1 MRFREDMTR
10 EYISQVPLA
19 LALER
24 LAEAALY
31 RDKPFESPV
40 LDVGC
45 GDGLFA
51 SICMAE
57 VIDVGID
64 PDLRELD
71 AARKTG
77 AYGQLIPCYGSAI
90 PKEDSTF
97 GTAIS
102 NSVLEHIPDIR
113 SVMRE
118 VLRVLK
124 PGGNFYFTVPS
135 DKFYSYS
142 VLGSILSVFGLQTMQ
157 RGFHKRYNR
166 FWKHFHDYSL
176 DGWCNLARDCGYEVV
191 EAYTYNR
198 AANCRIN
205 DALVPFGGA
214 GKVNKMLNNQWV
226 LSPKFRRR
234 TVGLLHSG
242 FDSLLKDAGPTRDG
256 GLVFLWVRKPN
267 ESA

>member
-1 MRFREDMTR
+1 MRFREGITR
-10 EYISQVPLA
+10 EYVSQVPLA

-24 LAEAALY
+24 LTEVNLY
-31 RDKPFESPV
+31 RDKKFEPPV

-51 SICMAE
+51 RISMSDA
-57 VIDVGID
+57 IDLGID
-64 PDLRELD
+64 PDARELEV
-71 AARKTG
+71 AHKTG
-77 AYGQLIPCYGSAI
+77 AYKELISCYGSAI
-90 PKEDSTF
+90 PRANETF
-97 GTAIS
+97 GTVFS
-102 NSVLEHIPDIR
+102 NSVLEHIPDVH
-113 SVMRE
+113 SVMME
-118 VLRVLK
+118 VFRVLK

-142 VLGSILSVFGLQTMQ
+142 VLGSIFSLLGLKTMQ
-157 RGFHKRYNR
+157 RGFHERYNK

-176 DGWCNLARDCGYEVV
+176 DGWCNLVRDCGYDVV

-198 AANCRIN
+198 AANCRLN

-226 LSPKFRRR
+226 LSPKFRGR

-242 FDSLLKDAGPTRDG
+242 FDSLLKNAGPTQDG